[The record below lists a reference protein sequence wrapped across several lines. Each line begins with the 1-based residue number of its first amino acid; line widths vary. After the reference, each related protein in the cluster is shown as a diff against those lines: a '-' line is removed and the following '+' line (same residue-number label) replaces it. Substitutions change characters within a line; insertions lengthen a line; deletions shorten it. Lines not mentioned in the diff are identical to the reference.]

1 MKNRKLRM
9 SLFITFLL
17 ALCLLAG
24 CANKEN
30 TATEELTQEMP
41 AGEAE
46 ERTEAGKSEGAAET
60 GEAEGTE
67 DAEDAEDAQA
77 QEPYILNFTAT
88 TIEGEQM
95 TSDILGES
103 KLTMLNVWAT
113 YCNPCL
119 SEMPDL
125 GELAAAYDSAEFQV
139 MGIISDVAEGATE
152 AELEN
157 ARNLIAQTGA
167 AYPHLL
173 LNESLYSNLVGAV
186 DAVPT
191 TFFVNS
197 EGELLGYV
205 VGARAKA
212 DWEEII
218 NELLA
223 ELEK

>member
-9 SLFITFLL
+9 SLFITLLL

-24 CANKEN
+24 CANK
-30 TATEELTQEMP
+30 
-41 AGEAE
+41 
-46 ERTEAGKSEGAAET
+46 
-60 GEAEGTE
+60 
-67 DAEDAEDAQA
+67 DAEDAQA

-218 NELLA
+218 DELLA

>member
-9 SLFITFLL
+9 SLFTTLLL

-24 CANKEN
+24 CANKDAA
-30 TATEELTQEMP
+30 ATEELTQEMP

-46 ERTEAGKSEGAAET
+46 ERTGAGKSEGAAEM
-60 GEAEGTE
+60 GEAEGT
-67 DAEDAEDAQA
+67 EDAEDAQA

-157 ARNLIAQTGA
+157 AKNLIAQTGA

-218 NELLA
+218 DELLA